1 MVTTEE
7 PRERNMDLKYKQVNA
22 SQSVTRMT
30 KKDVDIRTDQI
41 GRECLDELST
51 WRGAV
56 DEQQGVKKGGSCG
69 FDLEDA
75 SKSCH

>member
-7 PRERNMDLKYKQVNA
+7 PRERNMDLKSKQVNA

-51 WRGAV
+51 
-56 DEQQGVKKGGSCG
+56 
-69 FDLEDA
+69 
-75 SKSCH
+75 